1 MPKYV
6 SAQGSTG
13 VTTPESAGLTGATR
27 RPAVLA
33 PVAAGVLAVA
43 ALAAAVQPA
52 GAAAPA
58 AAPASAQPKLGKCAA
73 GELCLWDRTG
83 FRGER
88 RTYELSGIDI
98 ESCVPL
104 PKGVSAASLANR
116 TGRPVT
122 VYQSRECAET
132 GEFVTHPTGSW
143 APETAYRGRAF
154 KVWEN

>member
-1 MPKYV
+1 MPKHM
-6 SAQGSTG
+6 SARGSKG
-13 VTTPESAGLTGATR
+13 SPVALGS
-27 RPAVLA
+27 
-33 PVAAGVLAVA
+33 VAAGVLAVA
-43 ALAAAVQPA
+43 ALAAVIPPA
-52 GAAAPA
+52 GAASAPRSVPE
-58 AAPASAQPKLGKCAA
+58 AAPGAAPGAAHAAGQPKLGKCAA

-104 PKGVSAASLANR
+104 PKGTTAASLGNR

-122 VYQSRECAET
+122 LYQSRECAET

-143 APETAYRGRAF
+143 TPETAYRGRAF